1 MLLEQQT
8 LSSIDQVVERNFLDF
23 MISIVGYDIL
33 SEEDKQRANILGL
46 VEINRPLITSLYLIA
61 RSRASDANKRSVN
74 LRDLIAAAN
83 LSSIVPIT
91 SDTQAY
97 SLEHAKRE
105 MYEALLNAKEDL
117 KKRIRQAV
125 LHVNDTH
132 HKMEVANK
140 NPSREESTQRLAQMI
155 TTLLSTV
162 NSSFVRA
169 ATVSFTNL
177 VNNAVM
183 DQAQTTNSILGVKA
197 DQIRVYKVVKND
209 GRLCSWCSSFY
220 QDKNGNPKI
229 YTLAELAANGTN
241 DGEPKSNWKPVI
253 GSTHPRCR
261 CQLHF
266 LLPGE
271 KLPKTS

>member
-1 MLLEQQT
+1 MLLKQQT
-8 LSSIDQVVERNFLDF
+8 LNNIDQVIERNFLDF
-23 MISIVGYDIL
+23 IISIVGYDIL
-33 SEEDKQRANILGL
+33 SDEDKQRAGTLGL
-46 VEINRPLITSLYLIA
+46 VQINRPLVESLYLIA
-61 RSRASDANKRSVN
+61 RTRASESDRRPVK

-83 LSSIVPIT
+83 LSSVIPIT

-132 HKMEVANK
+132 QKMEVAGEK
-140 NPSREESTQRLAQMI
+140 PSKDESARRLLEMI
-155 TTLLSTV
+155 AALMGTV
-162 NSSFVRA
+162 NSSFIRA
-169 ATVSFTNL
+169 ATVSVTNL

-183 DQAQTTNSILGVKA
+183 DQAQTASSILGVKA
-197 DQIRVYKVVKND
+197 DQIRVYKIVKND
-209 GRLCSWCSSFY
+209 GKLCSWCSSFY
-220 QDKNGNPKI
+220 QDTNGNPKI

-271 KLPKTS
+271 KPPKS

>member
-1 MLLEQQT
+1 MLLNQQA
-8 LSSIDQVVERNFLDF
+8 LNSIDQIIERKFLDF
-23 MISIVGYDIL
+23 MISMVGYDVL
-33 SEEDKQRANILGL
+33 SDEDKQRANTLGL
-46 VEINRPLITSLYLIA
+46 VQINRPLIESLYLIA
-61 RSRASDANKRSVN
+61 RARSSETDRRPIK

-83 LSSIVPIT
+83 LSSIMPIT

-132 HKMEVANK
+132 QKMEVAGK
-140 NPSREESTQRLAQMI
+140 APSKEESSRRLLIMVAALI
-155 TTLLSTV
+155 GVVT
-162 NSSFVRA
+162 SSFVRS

-177 VNNAVM
+177 INNAVM
-183 DQAQTTNSILGVKA
+183 DEAQAKSLIAGVKPSE
-197 DQIRVYKVVKND
+197 IRVYKLVKND
-209 GRLCSWCSSFY
+209 GRLCGWCSSFY
-220 QDKNGNPKI
+220 QDKKGAPKI

-271 KLPKTS
+271 KPPKN

>member
-1 MLLEQQT
+1 MLLEQRT
-8 LSSIDQVVERNFLDF
+8 LNDIDQAVERNFLDL
-23 MISIVGYDIL
+23 MIAIVGYDIL
-33 SEEDKQRANILGL
+33 SDEDKQRAATLGL
-46 VEINRPLITSLYLIA
+46 VQINRPLIESLYLIA
-61 RSRASDANKRSVN
+61 RSRASNADKRSVS

-83 LSSIVPIT
+83 LSSVMPIT

-97 SLEHAKRE
+97 SVEHAKRE

-117 KKRIRQAV
+117 KKRTRQAV

-132 HKMEVANK
+132 QKMEVANK
-140 NPSREESTQRLAQMI
+140 KPSKEESARRLLIMI
-155 TTLLSTV
+155 GGLLETV
-162 NSSFVRA
+162 SSSFTRA
-169 ATVSFTNL
+169 ATVSVTNL

-183 DQAQTTNSILGVKA
+183 DQALMSGSILGVKA

-209 GRLCSWCSSFY
+209 GRLCNWCSSFY

-241 DGEPKSNWKPVI
+241 DGEPKSNWKPVV

-271 KLPKTS
+271 NPPKK

>member
-8 LSSIDQVVERNFLDF
+8 LNNIDQIVEKNFLDF
-23 MISIVGYDIL
+23 MISMVGYDIL
-33 SEEDKQRANILGL
+33 SDEDKQRANALGL
-46 VEINRPLITSLYLIA
+46 VQINRPLIESLYLII
-61 RSRASDANKRSVN
+61 RSRAGQTDKRPIK

-83 LSSIVPIT
+83 LSSVIPIT

-105 MYEALLNAKEDL
+105 MYEALLNSKEDI
-117 KKRIRQAV
+117 KKRIRQSV

-132 HKMEVANK
+132 QKMEVAGEK
-140 NPSREESTQRLAQMI
+140 PSKDESARRLIAMI
-155 TTLLSTV
+155 GGLLSTV
-162 NSSFVRA
+162 SSNFVRD
-169 ATVSFTNL
+169 ATVSLTNL
-177 VNNAVM
+177 INNAVM
-183 DQAQTTNSILGVKA
+183 DQAQTVGSILGIKA

-209 GRLCSWCSSFY
+209 GRLCDWCSSFY

-241 DGEPKSNWKPVI
+241 DGKPKSEWKPVI

-261 CQLHF
+261 CELHF
-266 LLPGE
+266 LVPGQNP
-271 KLPKTS
+271 PKI